1 MLSHAINHQLT
12 NWLGFRVVRVKA
24 HEDLMAHSA
33 GQMRRLAN
41 SPLAMERVA
50 KLGRLL
56 RPQQARGVKKVRLDA
71 SNDCG
76 YVCLDDFDGLEAAP
90 SLGIAAEVSW
100 DAEMAVVGWS
110 FTSMTTPSK
119 DRPSHMLISAFIG
132 GRSERAQRM
141 TAKAWSPLWNEPI

>member
-1 MLSHAINHQLT
+1 
-12 NWLGFRVVRVKA
+12 
-24 HEDLMAHSA
+24 MAQSA

-76 YVCLDDFDGLEAAP
+76 YVCLDDFDGLDGRTFARHCRR
-90 SLGIAAEVSW
+90 VSW
-100 DAEMAVVGWS
+100 DAEMAVVAGRYQHDHHRRRTPFPHANFRFS
-110 FTSMTTPSK
+110 SAEIGARATHDSESME
-119 DRPSHMLISAFIG
+119 SAL
-132 GRSERAQRM
+132 ERA
-141 TAKAWSPLWNEPI
+141 I